1 MKSSLRLAALAAAVS
16 VFLTACGGKPAATPA
31 GSDASADAN
40 HASADAG
47 ASDADQALTGK
58 LNAYIECFNK
68 VDGRIHEGAQQ
79 YVRWMADPK
88 AGPTGKE
95 TSVYGPAPI
104 DEYAMKLCDAPM
116 TEAIAAKP
124 SLPALD
130 AAAKRYLA
138 ALKTLQPLANQARDY
153 YDREDYQDDQFAKG
167 KQLHAPLMAALSE
180 FHEASEAFSHELEAQ
195 NDAAQREQLKAM
207 EKAEGRTR
215 DFYRLSMMLEA
226 KDIVGLMQDDEFDTA
241 KATALVAGFNSL
253 SDEAHAKV
261 ANQEPG
267 KSDWSDFETA
277 AENFRKESKARIKR
291 VAEKIPYSAFEQR
304 SLDNPIVAPEGS
316 PARLLKSYN
325 DLVFQSNRQ
334 R

>member
-40 HASADAG
+40 HASADVG

-116 TEAIAAKP
+116 TQAIAAKP

-138 ALKTLQPLANQARDY
+138 ALKTLQPLAN
-153 YDREDYQDDQFAKG
+153 
-167 KQLHAPLMAALSE
+167 
-180 FHEASEAFSHELEAQ
+180 
-195 NDAAQREQLKAM
+195 
-207 EKAEGRTR
+207 
-215 DFYRLSMMLEA
+215 
-226 KDIVGLMQDDEFDTA
+226 
-241 KATALVAGFNSL
+241 
-253 SDEAHAKV
+253 
-261 ANQEPG
+261 
-267 KSDWSDFETA
+267 
-277 AENFRKESKARIKR
+277 
-291 VAEKIPYSAFEQR
+291 
-304 SLDNPIVAPEGS
+304 
-316 PARLLKSYN
+316 
-325 DLVFQSNRQ
+325 
-334 R
+334 

>member
-1 MKSSLRLAALAAAVS
+1 MKSSLRLAALAVAVS
-16 VFLTACGGKPAATPA
+16 VFLTACGGKPSATPTD
-31 GSDASADAN
+31 SDASHAAADAV
-40 HASADAG
+40 S
-47 ASDADQALTGK
+47 SDADQALTRK

-68 VDGRIHEGAQQ
+68 VDSRIHEGAQQ
-79 YVRWMADPK
+79 YTRWMADPK

-116 TEAIAAKP
+116 AQAIDAKP
-124 SLPALD
+124 ALPALD
-130 AAAKRYLA
+130 TAAKRYLT

-153 YDREDYQDDQFAKG
+153 YDREDYEDDQFAKG

-180 FHEASEAFSHELEAQ
+180 FHDASEAFSHELDAQ

-226 KDIVGLMQDDEFDTA
+226 KDIVGLMQEDEFDTA
-241 KATALVAGFNSL
+241 KATALLDGFNKL

-261 ANQEPG
+261 ADQEPG
-267 KSDWSDFETA
+267 KLDWNSFETA
-277 AENFRKESKARIKR
+277 AENFRKEGKARIKR
-291 VAEKIPYSAFEQR
+291 VVEKTPYSRMEQGW
-304 SLDNPIVAPEGS
+304 LDNPTLAPEGS
-316 PARLLKSYN
+316 PGRLLKKYN

-334 R
+334 